1 MANLF
6 KNDIQYLD
14 YLSTEYEKTARKII
28 RSKDKHLIEKSFIA
42 PSFIDSS
49 EGRLIGTNDIGYS
62 FRTCVTN
69 AILKNRLS
77 DKNRILNGF
86 LKKDTA
92 DFLKQNSYSVPT
104 IYEYDVNLENVL
116 NYERCIIKP
125 IRGANSRGIFI
136 KDERGYLDLGDK
148 QLLKDYESF
157 KEKYKSYSDLGVII
171 EELIADYD
179 GKELEPARDVKIY
192 SFYGSA
198 PIALEIIRKD
208 GENYHCYY
216 DDSLNIIN
224 DCLARERKFFE
235 GQGFDKEIFDVA
247 KEVSRLI
254 PLPFIRI
261 DFLVTSRHYKLGE
274 LTAMP
279 GYYSRFKHHYDKS
292 LGKEFLSAEN
302 RLTKDLLEGKKF
314 HIMEEK

>member
-1 MANLF
+1 MANPL
-6 KNDIQYLD
+6 KNDTQYLD
-14 YLSTEYEKTARKII
+14 YLFKEYEKTARKII
-28 RSKDKHLIEKSFIA
+28 RSQDKHLIENSFIA

-69 AILKNRLS
+69 AILKNRLPGR
-77 DKNRILNGF
+77 NLILNGF
-86 LKKDTA
+86 SKKNTA
-92 DFLKQNSYSVPT
+92 DFLSQNGYSVPI
-104 IYEYDVNLENVL
+104 IYEYDVDLENIL
-116 NYERCIIKP
+116 KYEKCIIKP
-125 IRGANSRGIFI
+125 IRGANSRGVFI
-136 KDERGYLDLGDK
+136 RDERGYLDLGDK

-171 EELIADYD
+171 EELIADD
-179 GKELEPARDVKIY
+179 DNNNEPARDVKIY

-216 DDSLNIIN
+216 DEHLNVIN

-235 GQGFDKEIFDVA
+235 GRGFNKEIFGVA
-247 KEVSRLI
+247 KEISCLI

-261 DFLVTSRHYKLGE
+261 DFLVTSRDYKLGE

-279 GYYSRFKHHYDKS
+279 GYYSRFNHDYDKS

-314 HIMEEK
+314 YIMEEK